1 VTEPGS
7 HSISPLVTREFRGVR
22 KVSGPLLF
30 VESAS
35 DLPYAS
41 TVSIH
46 SPDGTRRSGQVIEV
60 SEAVTVIQVFEET
73 MGLDVTRTAIS
84 LVDREARLGV
94 SEDMIGRILNGSGMP
109 IDDLPPVIAD
119 AMLPVSGIPINPISR
134 EKPRS
139 FIHTGVSAI
148 DGFNTIVRGQ
158 KLPIFSGAGL
168 PGNEIAAQ
176 ILRQSRVTGEEES
189 FVIVFAAIGIT
200 QREAAYFLAEF
211 ERTGARSRTAT
222 FLNLADDPTIER
234 LLTPRCALTAAEY
247 LAFQRGYEVLVL
259 MTDMTSYCEA
269 LREIGT
275 AREEIPGRRGY
286 PGYMYTDLASLYER
300 AGRIKGRKGS
310 VTLLPILTMPDDD
323 ITHPIPDLTGYITE
337 GQIVLSRQL
346 HRRGVFPPIDV
357 LRSLSRLMNNGIGK
371 DRTREDHRDL
381 ANQLYSCY
389 AKGQETRRLVAIVG
403 EDALGEL
410 DRKYLRFAED
420 FERKLI
426 HQGGEE
432 RAIEETLD
440 TGWRVLGGIPKVE
453 YRRIRKE
460 LIERYHRTAPLGAPA
475 PGPAAPGGPSAGGP
489 SPGGAAG
496 PRAGKA

>member
-1 VTEPGS
+1 MSEVS
-7 HSISPLVTREFRGVR
+7 LLSREYRGVR

-35 DLPYAS
+35 DLPYAG
-41 TVSIH
+41 TVTITG
-46 SPDGTRRSGQVIEV
+46 PTGEPRNGQVIEV
-60 SEAVTVIQVFEET
+60 SDEMTVVQVFEDT
-73 MGLDVTRTAIS
+73 MGLDVLRTSIA

-94 SEDMIGRILNGSGMP
+94 SEDLVGRILDGSGRP
-109 IDDLPPVIAD
+109 RDGLPRVVADDT
-119 AMLPVSGIPINPISR
+119 LPVSGVPINPISR
-134 EKPRS
+134 ERPRS

-148 DGFNTIVRGQ
+148 DGFNTLVRGQ
-158 KLPIFSGAGL
+158 KLPVFSGAGL

-176 ILRQSRVTGEEES
+176 VLRQSRVTGESES

-200 QREAAYFLAEF
+200 QREAAFFLSEF
-211 ERTGARSRTAT
+211 ERTGARSRTVT

-247 LAFQRGYEVLVL
+247 LAFERGYEVLVL

-300 AGRIKGRKGS
+300 AGRIKGRRGS

-371 DRTREDHRDL
+371 DRTREDHREL
-381 ANQLYSCY
+381 SNQLYSSY

-410 DRKYLRFAED
+410 DQKYLRFAED
-420 FERKLI
+420 FERTLI
-426 HQGGEE
+426 HQGGTE
-432 RAIEETLD
+432 RSVDETLD
-440 TGWRVLGGIPKVE
+440 IGWKLLGGVPE
-453 YRRIRKE
+453 SELRRIRRE
-460 LIERYHRTAPLGAPA
+460 FIEKYRSRAPEG
-475 PGPAAPGGPSAGGP
+475 S
-489 SPGGAAG
+489 
-496 PRAGKA
+496 